1 VTSPSS
7 SSSSTTTTTTSPL
20 HDTTYLPHHRRTY
33 LHTMT
38 TPAPAAWQQRA
49 AAKRE
54 AILAAIPSEWRLA
67 SVPSVQEQVDVTTWI
82 EQFFSPRERE
92 ITACSAAAIAAKTCT
107 GAWSAEEVARA
118 FCHRAA
124 VAHQLV
130 CVCVTRYLP
139 IAGSRARTWA
149 DSRTGG

>member
-1 VTSPSS
+1 
-7 SSSSTTTTTTSPL
+7 
-20 HDTTYLPHHRRTY
+20 
-33 LHTMT
+33 MT
-38 TPAPAAWQQRA
+38 TPEAPAWQQLA
-49 AAKRE
+49 TAKRE
-54 AILAAIPSEWRLA
+54 AIFGAIPSEWRLA

-92 ITACSAAAIAAKTCT
+92 ITACSAAAIAAKTCA

-130 CVCVTRYLP
+130 CV
-139 IAGSRARTWA
+139 
-149 DSRTGG
+149 